1 MQRSRLYMLLVT
13 LLLSGCGVASSSEA
27 PDSSTH
33 FSEQQSSYD
42 SETPSETPSEQT
54 SDNLSV
60 ETSEKPLLNST
71 LRYNNLPAGI
81 EEYTHSELF
90 VGNTKIPLLKTKIN
104 YSQRWDGLAPNRPDS
119 ALAIV
124 ELQGRATF
132 HLRTENYTINEKSV
146 IRPLSAGVNVTID
159 EDSKGFT
166 FLIDTPGNYVIEP
179 NGIRM
184 VAIHLF
190 VRPLSDDSL
199 YKNKPNVIYFGP
211 GLHDRSNNPLL
222 ANNSTI
228 DLQSNQTVYLAHGA
242 IVRGRFHAAQK
253 SNIKIIGN
261 GIIDGSTFE
270 RIAGQASGNTAFIP
284 LDFNWC
290 SNLYFENFV
299 VNDPAG
305 WTVNWYFVTNSK
317 IDNIGIITSR
327 SNGDG
332 ISLQSCQ
339 SIEVTRAFVRG
350 WDDTLVV
357 KNYPNWHDRNIEGTT
372 RDILF
377 EDCILW
383 VDLAQ
388 AMEIGYETVGSVM
401 ENITFRNIT
410 VLHALHKPV
419 ISIHNA
425 NNANIK
431 NVLFENITVEN
442 AEMGKGDAGENR
454 QLIDIVNIFSNNW
467 STNHKT
473 TSMGTID
480 GVLVNN
486 VLVLNGR
493 NEIPI
498 RIAGAYDLRQDYLSE
513 HWVINITLK
522 DIDIKGEVIT
532 STYPHL
538 HIGEYTKNIEVNVS
552 GNPIIGATYKRE
564 IPEEIASEYREF
576 ADVYAN
582 LE

>member
-1 MQRSRLYMLLVT
+1 
-13 LLLSGCGVASSSEA
+13 
-27 PDSSTH
+27 
-33 FSEQQSSYD
+33 
-42 SETPSETPSEQT
+42 
-54 SDNLSV
+54 
-60 ETSEKPLLNST
+60 
-71 LRYNNLPAGI
+71 
-81 EEYTHSELF
+81 
-90 VGNTKIPLLKTKIN
+90 
-104 YSQRWDGLAPNRPDS
+104 
-119 ALAIV
+119 
-124 ELQGRATF
+124 
-132 HLRTENYTINEKSV
+132 
-146 IRPLSAGVNVTID
+146 
-159 EDSKGFT
+159 
-166 FLIDTPGNYVIEP
+166 
-179 NGIRM
+179 
-184 VAIHLF
+184 
-190 VRPLSDDSL
+190 
-199 YKNKPNVIYFGP
+199 
-211 GLHDRSNNPLL
+211 
-222 ANNSTI
+222 
-228 DLQSNQTVYLAHGA
+228 
-242 IVRGRFHAAQK
+242 
-253 SNIKIIGN
+253 
-261 GIIDGSTFE
+261 
-270 RIAGQASGNTAFIP
+270 
-284 LDFNWC
+284 
-290 SNLYFENFV
+290 
-299 VNDPAG
+299 
-305 WTVNWYFVTNSK
+305 
-317 IDNIGIITSR
+317 
-327 SNGDG
+327 
-332 ISLQSCQ
+332 
-339 SIEVTRAFVRG
+339 
-350 WDDTLVV
+350 
-357 KNYPNWHDRNIEGTT
+357 
-372 RDILF
+372 
-377 EDCILW
+377 
-383 VDLAQ
+383 
-388 AMEIGYETVGSVM
+388 MEIGYETVGSVM

-564 IPEEIASEYREF
+564 IPEEIASEYSEF